1 MACRRWTW
9 SGASLA
15 GKAARRRLLYFGI
28 ISGWL
33 NENDGDGLAPFAKPV
48 KRGLDALQQAT
59 MWLAQHGPANPNDA
73 GAAAAD
79 YLRLMGIVV
88 VGWMW
93 ARMAKVAQ
101 AKLAANLPNARFY
114 KDKLSAPNI
123 GWSG

>member
-1 MACRRWTW
+1 MKQLVVV
-9 SGASLA
+9 GA
-15 GKAARRRLLYFGI
+15 G
-28 ISGWL
+28 ISGLSVAFWAERAGWTVTVLEAAGVPGGTMRTVREGGWL
-33 NENDGDGLAPFAKPV
+33 VENGDPALMPFVGPV

-59 MWLAQHGPANPNDA
+59 MWLAQHGLANPNDA

-101 AKLAANLPNARFY
+101 A
-114 KDKLSAPNI
+114 
-123 GWSG
+123 G